1 MKRILLVIIILLF
14 VCVGIVMFLS
24 RSSNIINPLS
34 KPSLIYDL
42 SSVLEK
48 NGLAF
53 TSPIIKDNS
62 IMASISGILVSFSTQ
77 KDFLAQ
83 VRALQLVLPKVKMDG
98 SRVSQIDL
106 RFDKVVIK
114 YAER

>member
-1 MKRILLVIIILLF
+1 MI
-14 VCVGIVMFLS
+14 LS
-24 RSSNIINPLS
+24 RSTTIINPLS
-34 KPSLIYDL
+34 RPSLVYDL
-42 SSVLEK
+42 SAILEK
-48 NGLAF
+48 NAF
-53 TSPIIKDNS
+53 VFTPPIIKDGS

>member
-1 MKRILLVIIILLF
+1 MI
-14 VCVGIVMFLS
+14 LS
-24 RSSNIINPLS
+24 RSTAIINPLS
-34 KPSLIYDL
+34 RPSLVYDL
-42 SSVLEK
+42 SAILEK
-48 NGLAF
+48 NGLVF
-53 TSPIIKDNS
+53 TPLIIKDGS
-62 IMASISGILVSFSTQ
+62 VMASISGILVTFSTQ